1 MLFILLEV
9 GVPFFLACACIFCL
23 NLDGPTHVVGGV
35 GWRQFSTT
43 DDIGIIGSVP
53 ISTSSTTSTFVG
65 FLKRGVVMLTC
76 IVAS

>member
-1 MLFILLEV
+1 
-9 GVPFFLACACIFCL
+9 
-23 NLDGPTHVVGGV
+23 
-35 GWRQFSTT
+35 
-43 DDIGIIGSVP
+43 VP